1 MEEYTVITQ
10 GNAIYLEGK
19 LGDEEQLDEVDRG
32 MLVSNQIAG
41 FLPLSVQWVN
51 GNCRLLYNITGL
63 TPLEQAARILE
74 NETRL
79 TNFFLSL
86 CKVEKECDE
95 YLLNPRKIDLE
106 PGVVYLGADGKAFV
120 LYRPVEAAGQ
130 KYDPMELTHFVFRL
144 IGQQMPRDSRI
155 LNVLSRQLLYGG
167 SFSFAELEPKLKEKP
182 VMEKIPEPVQEETP
196 RYEER
201 HPIQAKPYVP
211 PKPVMEPPKPEIP
224 KQEPVVPEPA
234 QDNPFAQSGNPFA
247 EVQPKNEKPQKENKK
262 AEKKPEK
269 KSGGLFGLFGGKKDK
284 KKAGSEEQE
293 NPFQQKEE
301 PPQAAQ
307 KAEMPRAQRP
317 APVSAPMQAPA
328 APKVEAGRTVLLSGS
343 ENGGTTKTMVMGSG
357 TTGAG
362 ELYLVQKDTNQY
374 IHVTHTNFHTLK
386 KEYPEIE
393 EAYLE
398 FQKAAEANSRLAERI
413 DVNHV
418 TEAQMQEAE
427 ALAAQWEALESKYG
441 SYFQIYENEI
451 QKWAGVDWRP
461 QIIETVFLSNPVSRV
476 EKTSDTLYIYVPT
489 GTRYTKAI
497 MDFIS
502 YSGKSESIDATDMVM
517 KGKKNNLSQPI
528 YEWDMSSNM
537 IGSFK
542 IEYREDK

>member
-262 AEKKPEK
+262 QRRNRRKRAAACLAFLEERRTRRKQAVKNRKTPSSRKKNPRRQHK
-269 KSGGLFGLFGGKKDK
+269 RPRCLARSARPRSLRPCRLRLPRKQKQ
-284 KKAGSEEQE
+284 AGRCCCLAARTAG
-293 NPFQQKEE
+293 
-301 PPQAAQ
+301 PPKRWSWGAA
-307 KAEMPRAQRP
+307 R
-317 APVSAPMQAPA
+317 QAP
-328 APKVEAGRTVLLSGS
+328 ESCTLS
-343 ENGGTTKTMVMGSG
+343 
-357 TTGAG
+357 
-362 ELYLVQKDTNQY
+362 
-374 IHVTHTNFHTLK
+374 
-386 KEYPEIE
+386 
-393 EAYLE
+393 
-398 FQKAAEANSRLAERI
+398 RRI
-413 DVNHV
+413 RI
-418 TEAQMQEAE
+418 
-427 ALAAQWEALESKYG
+427 S
-441 SYFQIYENEI
+441 
-451 QKWAGVDWRP
+451 
-461 QIIETVFLSNPVSRV
+461 
-476 EKTSDTLYIYVPT
+476 TS
-489 GTRYTKAI
+489 
-497 MDFIS
+497 M
-502 YSGKSESIDATDMVM
+502 
-517 KGKKNNLSQPI
+517 
-528 YEWDMSSNM
+528 
-537 IGSFK
+537 
-542 IEYREDK
+542 

>member
-211 PKPVMEPPKPEIP
+211 PKPVMEPPKPE
-224 KQEPVVPEPA
+224 
-234 QDNPFAQSGNPFA
+234 
-247 EVQPKNEKPQKENKK
+247 
-262 AEKKPEK
+262 K

-328 APKVEAGRTVLLSGS
+328 APKAEAGRTVLLSGS

-374 IHVTHTNFHTLK
+374 IHVTHTNFHIGRAENIVDYTVQTRNHYLGNDHAYILLDGGNYYIVDNNTQNHTYLNERRLEPSKPTLFHAGDT
-386 KEYPEIE
+386 IRM
-393 EAYLE
+393 A
-398 FQKAAEANSRLAERI
+398 
-413 DVNHV
+413 DVVFNV
-418 TEAQMQEAE
+418 IM
-427 ALAAQWEALESKYG
+427 G
-441 SYFQIYENEI
+441 S
-451 QKWAGVDWRP
+451 
-461 QIIETVFLSNPVSRV
+461 
-476 EKTSDTLYIYVPT
+476 
-489 GTRYTKAI
+489 
-497 MDFIS
+497 
-502 YSGKSESIDATDMVM
+502 
-517 KGKKNNLSQPI
+517 
-528 YEWDMSSNM
+528 
-537 IGSFK
+537 
-542 IEYREDK
+542 

>member
-374 IHVTHTNFHTLK
+374 IHVTHTNFHIGRAENIVDYTVQTRNHYLGNDHAYILLDGGNYYIVDNNTQNHTYLNERREPSKPTLFHAGDT
-386 KEYPEIE
+386 IRM
-393 EAYLE
+393 A
-398 FQKAAEANSRLAERI
+398 
-413 DVNHV
+413 DVVFNV
-418 TEAQMQEAE
+418 IM
-427 ALAAQWEALESKYG
+427 G
-441 SYFQIYENEI
+441 S
-451 QKWAGVDWRP
+451 
-461 QIIETVFLSNPVSRV
+461 
-476 EKTSDTLYIYVPT
+476 
-489 GTRYTKAI
+489 
-497 MDFIS
+497 
-502 YSGKSESIDATDMVM
+502 
-517 KGKKNNLSQPI
+517 
-528 YEWDMSSNM
+528 
-537 IGSFK
+537 
-542 IEYREDK
+542 